1 MKEKGNFVSDE
12 KGLATI
18 INNFFINITKELEL
32 KKDNKGK
39 LNILEDILKA
49 FEYHPSIEKI
59 KKAINTTEN
68 FPFRY
73 VKDDV
78 VHKFFM
84 NVDRSKAT
92 PVRDTPIDMLKKL
105 LMSIFPQ

>member
-18 INNFFINITKELEL
+18 MNNFFINITKELEL

-49 FEYHPSIEKI
+49 FEYHQ
-59 KKAINTTEN
+59 
-68 FPFRY
+68 
-73 VKDDV
+73 V
-78 VHKFFM
+78 
-84 NVDRSKAT
+84 
-92 PVRDTPIDMLKKL
+92 LKKSKKLSIL
-105 LMSIFPQ
+105 LKISLFAV